1 MILNQK
7 FMEQDLNQNL
17 PPIEPQSSNK
27 FPTWAVVLLSVIV
40 TAMVVGLATYSF
52 VKKDKEVAN
61 SNVPVQNNNTAS
73 TSPNNTASS
82 VVNDLNTDFTQQG
95 YKINNSANSFES
107 TGGGTTHVWW
117 TATDRLAVN
126 ITPASGFS
134 FDITKSAP
142 DDYSVENMTTNSDIA
157 KVVNTIN
164 NYMSA
169 HKIDLQSNQ
178 SSNSNPKIQSFT
190 YTNAYYDSKNQI
202 RCRVEIL
209 NPDAGVGE
217 VPPFRFTASFAC
229 ADANQY
235 QAAYNNQLPF
245 FAALTKYLSSTSA
258 ALYMLN
264 PDYAKTCKNDPEIKT
279 LEIYGIGESSV
290 NYLYVKK
297 VNNVWVDSGMSGYQA
312 GIHCGSIN

>member
-1 MILNQK
+1 
-7 FMEQDLNQNL
+7 MEQNFDPNSQPNL
-17 PPIEPQSSNK
+17 PQTPSK
-27 FPTWAVVLLSVIV
+27 FPTWAIVLLSVII
-40 TAMVVGLATYSF
+40 TALIVGLATYSF

-61 SNVPVQNNNTAS
+61 NNVPTQSNNNVNTP
-73 TSPNNTASS
+73 PNNTALS
-82 VVNDLNTDFTQQG
+82 VVNDLNATFTQQG
-95 YKINNSANSFES
+95 YKINNSANAFES
-107 TGGGTTHVWW
+107 TGGNATHVWW
-117 TATDRLAVN
+117 IATDRLAVN
-126 ITPASGFS
+126 ITPANGFS

-142 DDYSVENMTTNSDIA
+142 DDYSVATMTTNSDIA

-169 HKIDLQSNQ
+169 HNIDLQNNQ
-178 SSNSNPKIQSFT
+178 SSNSNPNIQSFT
-190 YTNAYYDSKNQI
+190 YTNAYYDAKNQI

-229 ADANQY
+229 SDANQY
-235 QAAYNNQLPF
+235 QAAYNNQSPF

-258 ALYMLN
+258 LYMLN
-264 PDYAKTCKNDPEIKT
+264 PDYAKICKNDSEIKP

-290 NYLYVKK
+290 NYMYVKK
-297 VNNVWVDSGMSGYQA
+297 VSDVWVDSGMSGYQA